1 MVEFHA
7 DQAEGLRRLLNRNF
21 VRVVTVTA
29 GREGVGKTQ
38 AVINLATALAR
49 RGRKVMVFDE
59 QSGRNNL
66 EHALGLPGRYDL
78 LDVVR
83 RERCLEDIL
92 LPGPQGVEIVPA
104 ARGVKALAELTP
116 AEQEWL
122 VQSFNTLSGSV
133 DVVLIDAVAGLA
145 GHALSLTLAAQEVV
159 ITLSQDPASIT
170 DAYALIKRLSRD
182 YAKQRFRI
190 LVSKVRETGEGEAI
204 FKNFAATAQRFLGTK
219 ILFLGEV
226 PFEEP
231 LRQAARLRQPVVDA
245 FPTSDSAAAFR
256 RLAEA
261 VDEWPYPQD
270 DNSRLDSFMQRLIM
284 NSRLTAECT
293 RI

>member
-1 MVEFHA
+1 VAEFAA

-29 GREGVGKTQ
+29 GRTGVGKTQ

-59 QSGRNNL
+59 QAGKNNL
-66 EHALGLPGRYDL
+66 EYALGLPGQYDL

-83 RERCLEDIL
+83 RERHLEEVL
-92 LPGPQGVEIVPA
+92 LSGPPGVEIVPA
-104 ARGVKALAELTP
+104 ARGVKALADLTP
-116 AEQEWL
+116 SEQEWL
-122 VQSFNTLSGSV
+122 VQSFHTLSDSV

-145 GHALSLTLAAQEVV
+145 DHALSLTLAAQEVV
-159 ITLSQDPASIT
+159 VTLSRDPASIT

-190 LVSKVRETGEGEAI
+190 LVSKVRETGEGETI
-204 FKNFAATAQRFLGTK
+204 FKNFAATAQRFLGVN
-219 ILFLGEV
+219 ILFMGEV
-226 PFEEP
+226 PYEEE
-231 LRQAARLRQPVVDA
+231 LRQAARLKQPVVDA
-245 FPTSDSAAAFR
+245 FPASDAAAAFR
-256 RLAEA
+256 RLAET
-261 VDEWPYPQD
+261 VDEWPCPRE
-270 DNSRLDSFMQRLIM
+270 DNSRLDGFMQRLIM